1 VRTNIEIDDGL
12 MADLM
17 EYTGLKTKKAVV
29 DLALRELR
37 RKKGVED
44 ILALAGKVEFWPG
57 YDYKSMRRTGFEDG
71 WNVEERDKRLADGR

>member
-1 VRTNIEIDDGL
+1 MRTNIEIDDEL

-17 EYTGLKTKKAVV
+17 DYTGLKTKKAVV

-57 YDYKSMRRTGFEDG
+57 YDP
-71 WNVEERDKRLADGR
+71 EEGDDEHADWDWHDEPSHR